1 MLVPLIRRNV
11 ACYLT
16 SNKQLLKICAA
27 IGNTKQ
33 CYDPE
38 LFCNILVCLKMRTS
52 SDFYTV

>member
-16 SNKQLLKICAA
+16 SNKQLLKMCAA
-27 IGNTKQ
+27 GNTKQ

-38 LFCNILVCLKMRTS
+38 LICNILECLKMRTS
-52 SDFYTV
+52 IDFYTV